1 MITRDDGEQQQPC
14 RLIRTRYRTTSS
26 ARCQRPRP
34 ASGVM
39 IAAPTNTGQES
50 ARSAPPDPIAPE
62 VRRYLDDLVPDRP
75 AELARM
81 EEHARSSPAA
91 TRRERNARDAG
102 CGDRGPDF
110 VRAAVRRNVESGGY
124 LHIGHVKAI
133 CVNFGVAAEFGGSS
147 CP

>member
-1 MITRDDGEQQQPC
+1 MTASSNSLAG
-14 RLIRTRYRTTSS
+14 SS
-26 ARCQRPRP
+26 AQGTLPHLRLGVSGPAGVRCNAR
-34 ASGVM
+34 ALN
-39 IAAPTNTGQES
+39 NTGQES
-50 ARSAPPDPIAPE
+50 ARRPPPDPISPE

-81 EEHARSSPAA
+81 EEHARSSPAG

-147 CP
+147 RP